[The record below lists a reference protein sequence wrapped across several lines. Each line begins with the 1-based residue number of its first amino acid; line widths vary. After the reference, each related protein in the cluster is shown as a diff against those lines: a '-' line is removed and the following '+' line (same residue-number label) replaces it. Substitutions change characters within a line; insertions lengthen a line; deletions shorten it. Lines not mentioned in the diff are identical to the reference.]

1 MILSRVMLDQKQ
13 KDELIEKTVAASLAK
28 HTSEEI
34 AHSYRAYTEQSYEG
48 DTKALIE
55 DAVSYGVLT
64 KDEADSFYKL

>member
-13 KDELIEKTVAASLAK
+13 KDELIEKTVAASLEK

-34 AHSYRAYTEQSYEG
+34 VRSYQAYTEQAYEG

-64 KDEADSFYKL
+64 KDQADSLYN